1 MPVGRPL
8 AGCEYA
14 IDADQLVVRGRIL
27 CAGLWS
33 DEKPLREFATGDCCC
48 EEKGVLTVTGRSA
61 ESAVVK
67 VLGRR
72 VACDQIRRVFEA
84 CPWVVQV
91 WVCALEDSDVGVLC
105 STGPDVTEEA
115 VRRWISEHQPQ
126 FRLPYVL
133 RCCSLSSTQKVS
145 QKRVAAFF
153 SVPPPSKEMRGVS
166 LQSSPSSSSSQSQSH
181 TSLQHSPSQSSSHSS
196 SHSLL
201 QHSPTTPLSL
211 TTLLHLFEEVLSHS
225 IGPQDD
231 FFLVGGDSLK
241 ALVLLESLHHVGIL
255 SCSLAD
261 LYSHP
266 TPTSLWHFI
275 HHPSPTPTIT
285 PTPTPPT
292 TIVTTAT
299 PSTWTEVTCIPFR
312 RCVDCDCVRV
322 ASHSACCCCHGGV
335 LKKITLN
342 PNTHAVKEDFAMLL
356 QERVEKSLAV
366 YADKTLVV
374 GAYSGYVLF
383 IDMHSQAVQK
393 HRVAG
398 EIRARMGIAGTT
410 GVLCT
415 YSGRMYFFDLEA
427 KRLLGSAFLSV
438 NCHAAPWVEQATDGS
453 VVVVCASI
461 NSTVVVVQLRAGRV
475 EELRRWDVGEPVFAE
490 PVAVGGEIMM
500 VTVKGKKLLLNL
512 ENMILKEAM
521 LDVKGLVYAKPLV
534 VSTTE
539 AVLTTTEGEVL
550 RVDLTTNAVM
560 ERVRCGKAMLMSP
573 LQMGRGMYIVCSS
586 SGSVYCVADGKA
598 DAVYSC
604 SGAIFSNPILL
615 DDCILFG
622 CRDDKLVILQYR
634 LVVCF
639 DSAPEIEGILVSFPL

>member
-1 MPVGRPL
+1 MD
-8 AGCEYA
+8 AG
-14 IDADQLVVRGRIL
+14 QLVVRGRIL

-33 DEKPLREFATGDCCC
+33 DETPLREFATGDCCC
-48 EEKGVLTVTGRSA
+48 EDKGVLIVTGRSA

-72 VACDQIRRVFEA
+72 VASDQIRRVFEA
-84 CPWVVQV
+84 CPWVAQA
-91 WVCALEDSDVGVLC
+91 WVCSLEGSDAMEEAGVGVLC

-115 VRRWISEHQPQ
+115 VRRWVSEHQPQ

-153 SVPPPSKEMRGVS
+153 SAPPSKEMRGVS
-166 LQSSPSSSSSQSQSH
+166 LQSSPSQAQSPA
-181 TSLQHSPSQSSSHSS
+181 HSPSPSPSHS
-196 SHSLL
+196 
-201 QHSPTTPLSL
+201 HSPTTPLSL
-211 TTLLHLFEEVLSHS
+211 TTLLHLFEDVLSHS

-241 ALVLLESLHHVGIL
+241 AIVLLESLHHVGIL
-255 SCSLAD
+255 SCSLTD

-266 TPTSLWHFI
+266 TPFSLWSFI
-275 HHPSPTPTIT
+275 HHPSLTPTTPTTPITPTIT
-285 PTPTPPT
+285 T
-292 TIVTTAT
+292 TTTT
-299 PSTWTEVTCIPFR
+299 PSTWTEVARIPFR

-335 LKKITLN
+335 LKKITLD
-342 PNTHAVKEDFAMLL
+342 PSTHAVKEDFAMTL

-383 IDMHSQAVQK
+383 IDIHSQAVQK
-393 HRVAG
+393 QRVAG
-398 EIRARMGIAGTT
+398 EIRARMGIAGAV

-415 YSGRMYFFDLEA
+415 YSGRVYFFDLEA
-427 KRLLGSAFLSV
+427 KRLLGSAFLGV
-438 NCHAAPWVEQATDGS
+438 NCHAAPWVVQEADGS
-453 VVVVCASI
+453 VVAVCASI
-461 NSTVVVVQLRAGRV
+461 NSTVVVLRLTAGRV

-500 VTVKGKKLLLNL
+500 VSVKGKKLLLNL
-512 ENMILKEAM
+512 ENRTLKEAM

-534 VSTTE
+534 VSATE

-573 LQMGRGMYIVCSS
+573 LQVGREMYVVCSS
-586 SGSVYCVADGKA
+586 SGSVYCVANGKA
-598 DAVYSC
+598 DVVYSC
-604 SGAIFSNPILL
+604 SGAIFSNPVLL

-639 DSAPEIEGILVSFPL
+639 DSAPEIKGILVSFPL